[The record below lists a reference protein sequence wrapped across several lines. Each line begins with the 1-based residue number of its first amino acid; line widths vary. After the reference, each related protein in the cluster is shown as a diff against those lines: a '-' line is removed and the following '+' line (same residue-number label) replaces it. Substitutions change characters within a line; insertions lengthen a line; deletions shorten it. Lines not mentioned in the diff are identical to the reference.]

1 MRSPMKTFAAAS
13 LALLVLA
20 ACSKVTQENFSKV
33 QDGMTEAEV
42 KGILGEPTES
52 SSVQLLGVSGTSSRW
67 ASGDAVVTIRFLGGK
82 VAQKSFDKPA
92 PKK

>member
-42 KGILGEPTES
+42 KGILGEPTEF

-67 ASGDAVVTIRFLGGK
+67 VSGDAVVTIRFLGGK

-92 PKK
+92 PQK